1 MNWRKST
8 HCVADSNCIEVAWR
22 TAACAGNGAC
32 VEIAWRTACVAESNC
47 IEVGHHPAA
56 VLVRDSTDP
65 DGPRL
70 TLTRQA
76 FGRLLTTI
84 KETR

>member
-8 HCVADSNCIEVAWR
+8 R
-22 TAACAGNGAC
+22 CAGNGAC
-32 VEIAWRTACVAESNC
+32 IEIAWRTACRHESDC
-47 IEVGHHPAA
+47 VEVGSVPAA

-84 KETR
+84 KEDR